1 MSDRYTRVAI
11 LLHWIIGLSIIALLV
26 LGLTMEDF
34 PKSMM
39 FTAYMIHK
47 SLGLTVL
54 MLTLVRIFWRLTHKV
69 PAMPETMKSWEKF
82 AAHAVH
88 LGLYFLMLALPLS
101 GWAMVS
107 SSARGYPTVFFG
119 LFEWP
124 HIPFLANIAD
134 IESKKEISHSIAE
147 AHETLAWIAIVLI
160 ALHIGA
166 ALKHHIID
174 RDTVLT
180 RMLPF
185 LKPPSAKE
193 TVAS

>member
-1 MSDRYTRVAI
+1 MTDHYTCVAI
-11 LLHWIIGLSIIALLV
+11 LLHWLIGLSIIALLV

-39 FTAYMIHK
+39 FTAFMIHK

-54 MLTLVRIFWRLTHKV
+54 VLTVARIFWRLTHRA
-69 PAMPETMKSWEKF
+69 PAMPDTMKSWEKF

-88 LGLYFLMLALPLS
+88 FGLYFLMLALPLS

-124 HIPFLANIAD
+124 HIPFLSNMTD
-134 IESKKEISHSIAE
+134 LESKKEISHSVKE

-160 ALHIGA
+160 AMHIGA
-166 ALKHHIID
+166 ALKHHIIN
-174 RDTVLT
+174 RDSVLT

-185 LKPPSAKE
+185 LKPLPAKGTSPS
-193 TVAS
+193 